1 VFREVELGAPKTWG
15 PRLAGS
21 LLAAL
26 PAMSNAPPHSPP
38 ALDSETV
45 VRENYEYVWRSLAR
59 LGVPYRD
66 IEDLTQEVFLTVH
79 HRLSSFDASRPLRP
93 WLFGIAYNVMRAD
106 RRLARNKYER
116 ADAEL
121 DSSPATDTR
130 QQALD
135 AMHVVHTA
143 LRELD
148 PERRAV
154 FIMYELDG
162 LDAAAIA
169 DELEIPRNTVY
180 SRLRV
185 AREEFTRAVEKLEGR
200 EVAS

>member
-1 VFREVELGAPKTWG
+1 
-15 PRLAGS
+15 
-21 LLAAL
+21 
-26 PAMSNAPPHSPP
+26 MSSAPPQP

-45 VRENYEYVWRSLAR
+45 VREHYEYVWRSLAR

-79 HRLSSFDASRPLRP
+79 HRLKTFDASRPLKP
-93 WLFGIAYNVMRAD
+93 WLFGIAFNVMRAH
-106 RRLARNKYER
+106 RRLARHRYEQ
-116 ADAEL
+116 AEPDFEMGEVDA
-121 DSSPATDTR
+121 R
-130 QQALD
+130 HQALE
-135 AMHVVHTA
+135 AVRVVHTA
-143 LRELD
+143 LRELE

-169 DELEIPRNTVY
+169 DELGIPRNTVY

-185 AREEFTRAVEKLEGR
+185 AREEFTRAVEKLDAR
-200 EVAS
+200 EVQS

>member
-1 VFREVELGAPKTWG
+1 MWLSNVRGVELGVAQPSSMG
-15 PRLAGS
+15 
-21 LLAAL
+21 
-26 PAMSNAPPHSPP
+26 SPP
-38 ALDSETV
+38 PQPPGLDSERV

-66 IEDLTQEVFLTVH
+66 IEDLTQEVFLTAH
-79 HRLSSFDASRPLRP
+79 HRLKSFDQTRPIKP

-106 RRLARNKYER
+106 RRLARHRYEQAEGDVEAGEADHRHR
-116 ADAEL
+116 ALEAARL
-121 DSSPATDTR
+121 
-130 QQALD
+130 
-135 AMHVVHTA
+135 VHDA
-143 LRELD
+143 LRELE

-169 DELEIPRNTVY
+169 EELGIPRNTVY

-185 AREEFTRAVEKLEGR
+185 AREEFTRAVSKLEGE